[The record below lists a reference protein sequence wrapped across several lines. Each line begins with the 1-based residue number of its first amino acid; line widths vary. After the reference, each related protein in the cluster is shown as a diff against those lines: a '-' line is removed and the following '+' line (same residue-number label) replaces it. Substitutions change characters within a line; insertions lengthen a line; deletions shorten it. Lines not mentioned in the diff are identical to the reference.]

1 VRGMMRGAANGLV
14 IEATLAAV
22 VYLLVEA
29 IKFLW

>member
-1 VRGMMRGAANGLV
+1 MMRGAANGLV

-29 IKFLW
+29 VRFWCK